1 MSSEMNSND
10 AISWTAPGP
19 PPPSPAA
26 SIPAGAPTGERV
38 EEEQQQLVAY
48 LEVDQLSVD
57 RARPLPPATL
67 GRAARI
73 ALWAL
78 RVFVTIVGAMVIYT
92 FIAQLAH

>member
-1 MSSEMNSND
+1 MSSND

-38 EEEQQQLVAY
+38 EEEQQQQLVAY